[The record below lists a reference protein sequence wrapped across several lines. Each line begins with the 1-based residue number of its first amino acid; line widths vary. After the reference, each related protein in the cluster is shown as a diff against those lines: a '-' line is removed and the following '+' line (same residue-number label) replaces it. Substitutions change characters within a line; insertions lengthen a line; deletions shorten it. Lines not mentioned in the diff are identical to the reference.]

1 MVFDIFRHGRK
12 LILAIQPFQM
22 LNRITQLPFRSLK
35 NNPILD
41 NFHAELFV
49 SANLLVYGV
58 QTLCVRTTGGKGIID
73 IPGDAKAVHELQ
85 DVFNRL
91 FK

>member
-1 MVFDIFRHGRK
+1 MVFDIIRHGRK

-22 LNRITQLPFRSLK
+22 LNWMTQVPFRSLK

-41 NFHAELFV
+41 NFHAERFV
-49 SANLLVYGV
+49 SADLIVDGV
-58 QTLCVRTTGGKGIID
+58 QTLCVRTTGEKGIID
-73 IPGDAKAVHELQ
+73 IPGDAKAVHELR